1 MWKLPF
7 FNGNSKQLTATE
19 EKRTEPTIN
28 NSTDSTGIS
37 IKDVEQLSELFGVMP
52 SASGV
57 NVTPKTSMK
66 VSIVFACVRLIAG
79 AIAQMPVHIFEKL
92 DNGDTKRISN
102 HSLASLFNLQPT
114 PAWSSATFWEFIVSS
129 VLLHGD
135 GFAVLLRSFDG
146 DIEEILP
153 ISPVGMTVENRNGR
167 LVYFFMLDGEPKG
180 FDQDDILHFPGF
192 GFNGLRSMSV
202 IQWGAFN
209 SIGLEIAMEQHSGEF
224 FKSGSTQ
231 RVAVIKQG
239 KWGEDQKDA
248 FRNSWVK
255 SYGGTENSK
264 YPLVVD
270 QGTDIKTLSVSARD
284 SQLLESREFQ
294 ITDIARAFGLPSFMV
309 NQEQKS
315 TSWGSGIGEIGLS
328 FLRYTLGP
336 HLNRFQQELNRK
348 LFFGKPTYAEFI
360 AANLMRLTL
369 KDRNEAYRQAIGGS
383 QGPGWMT
390 VNEVRKLENL
400 PKINNTKFDEP
411 YDPVSASSTNQPV
424 GSE

>member
-1 MWKLPF
+1 MFKKLF
-7 FNGNSKQLTATE
+7 SRNSKQ
-19 EKRTEPTIN
+19 N
-28 NSTDSTGIS
+28 TDSEQNTNIANVKNIADANDIS
-37 IKDVEQLSELFGVMP
+37 ITDIDRLGELFGMMP
-52 SASGV
+52 SLAGPS
-57 NVTPKTSMK
+57 VTPKTSMK
-66 VSIVFACVRLIAG
+66 VSIVFACVRLISG
-79 AIAQMPVHIFEKL
+79 AIAQMPVHIFDQLE
-92 DNGDTKRISN
+92 NGDKQRIAN
-102 HSLASLFNLQPT
+102 HNLSQLFNLQPNK
-114 PAWSSATFWEFIVSS
+114 AWSAAAFWEYIVAS

-135 GFAVLLRSFDG
+135 GYAVLLRNYDG

-153 ISPVGMTVENRNGR
+153 ISPVGVTIENRQGR
-167 LVYFFMLDGEPKG
+167 LTYFFQLNGQAKG

-192 GFNGLRSMSV
+192 GFNGLKSMSV

-239 KWGEDQKDA
+239 KWGDEQKQS
-248 FRNSWVK
+248 FREAWVK
-255 SYGGTENSK
+255 TYGGTENSK

-270 QGTDIKTLSVSARD
+270 SGTDIKTLSLSAKD

-294 ITDIARAFGLPSFMV
+294 ITDVARAFGLPSFMV

-336 HLNRFQQELNRK
+336 HLNRFQQEINRK
-348 LFFGKPTYAEFI
+348 LFINKTQFAEYI
-360 AANLMRLTL
+360 TASLMRLTL
-369 KDRNEAYRQAIGGS
+369 KERNEAYRQAVGGS

-400 PKINNTKFDEP
+400 PAIKNSKFDEP
-411 YDPVSASSTNQPV
+411 YDPIASSNSNQQD
-424 GSE
+424 EN

>member
-1 MWKLPF
+1 MLKKLFSRKKDTQTTSDQQAKVPAV
-7 FNGNSKQLTATE
+7 NNAADISMTD
-19 EKRTEPTIN
+19 IN
-28 NSTDSTGIS
+28 A
-37 IKDVEQLSELFGVMP
+37 LSDLFGVMP
-52 SASGV
+52 SVAGPE
-57 NVTPKTSMK
+57 VTPKTSMK

-79 AIAQMPVHIFEKL
+79 AIAQMPVHIFEQQK
-92 DNGDTKRISN
+92 NGDKQRIGDHN
-102 HSLASLFNLQPT
+102 LTGLFNLQPT
-114 PAWSSATFWEFIVSS
+114 PAWSAATFWEFIVAS

-135 GFAVLLRSFDG
+135 GYAVLLRNRNG
-146 DIEEILP
+146 DVEEILP
-153 ISPVGMTVENRNGR
+153 ISPVGINVENKNGR
-167 LVYFFMLDGEPKG
+167 LTYFFQLNGQAKG

-192 GFNGLRSMSV
+192 GFNGLKSMSV

-239 KWGEDQKDA
+239 KWGDEQKQA
-248 FRNSWVK
+248 FREAWVK
-255 SYGGTENSK
+255 TYGGTENSK
-264 YPLVVD
+264 YPLVLD
-270 QGTDIKTLSVSARD
+270 NSTDIKTLSLSAKD

-336 HLNRFQQELNRK
+336 HLNRFQQEINRK
-348 LFFGKPTYAEFI
+348 LFLNKTSFAEFI
-360 AANLMRLTL
+360 AASLMRLTL
-369 KDRNEAYRQAIGGS
+369 KDRNDAYRQAIGGS

-400 PKINNTKFDEP
+400 PKIDNVKFDEP
-411 YDPVSASSTNQPV
+411 YDPIAVNQTM
-424 GSE
+424 GSNQ